1 MTLYSEQP
9 EATVYA
15 SSWDREAVVSAMPP
29 FRFAETAAPGE
40 PVYPYLRFYGLEL
53 GTDTPNTA
61 YRLGYLDAAGYRL
74 AVHYY
79 HQPGSLGTVFL
90 FHGYLDHTGLYS
102 RIIHHCLDQGM
113 DVLIYDLPG
122 HGLSS
127 GEPTA
132 IQSFREYQRILLTVL
147 ALSRGQ
153 TEGPWI
159 GIGQSTGSGVLVD
172 YLLSCREA
180 PEAIAFRGVVL
191 LAPLVRPAGFRM
203 GKLVHTLTLPFQD
216 QWKRVFVTNSSDSEF
231 LRFLKDHDPLQA
243 QGIAMAWL
251 TALRRWVSR
260 IEAALPVDYDL
271 AIVQGE
277 QDTTV
282 EWRHNLRLLRRKFRR
297 VRLYQIPEA
306 RHHLVNEAEPILGQ
320 VLGAVSAEMER
331 LLASQDTTNETL
343 ETI

>member
-1 MTLYSEQP
+1 MTRDTSTPDPAENSP
-9 EATVYA
+9 A
-15 SSWDREAVVSAMPP
+15 WDREAVVAAMPP
-29 FRFAETAAPGE
+29 FRFSETEAPGE
-40 PVYPYLRFYGLEL
+40 PVYPYLRYYGLEP
-53 GTDTPNTA
+53 GPVAPDTT
-61 YRLGYLDAAGYRL
+61 YRLGYLEAAGYRI

-79 HQPGSLGTVFL
+79 RQPRSRGTVFL

-102 RIIHHCLDQGM
+102 RIIHHCLGEGL

-147 ALSRGQ
+147 ALSRGL
-153 TEGPWI
+153 TAVPWI
-159 GIGQSTGSGVLVD
+159 GIGQSTGGGVLVD

-180 PEAIAFRGVVL
+180 PDAIAFRGVVL
-191 LAPLVRPAGFRM
+191 LAPLVRPAGFRV
-203 GKLVHTLTLPFQD
+203 GKLIHTLTRPFQD
-216 QWKRVFVTNSSDSEF
+216 QWKRVFVANSNDSDF
-231 LRFLKDHDPLQA
+231 VRFLKEHDPLQA

-271 AIVQGE
+271 AVVQGE

-282 EWRHNLRLLRRKFRR
+282 EWRHNLRVLRRKFRR
-297 VRLYQIPEA
+297 VRLYQIPEG

-320 VLGAVSAEMER
+320 VLGAVSAEAER
-331 LLASQDTTNETL
+331 LLVSPDTTN
-343 ETI
+343 

>member
-1 MTLYSEQP
+1 MTLYTEQP
-9 EATVYA
+9 EAAEYV
-15 SSWDREAVVSAMPP
+15 SSWDRDAVVAALPP
-29 FRFAETAAPGE
+29 FRFTETDEPGE
-40 PVYPYLRFYGLEL
+40 PVYPYLRFYGLEI
-53 GTDTPNTA
+53 GPDSPDTT

-79 HQPGSLGTVFL
+79 YQPNSRGTVFL

-102 RIIHHCLDQGM
+102 RIIHHCLGEGM

-153 TEGPWI
+153 AIAPWI
-159 GIGQSTGSGVLVD
+159 GAGQSTGGGVLVD

-180 PEAIAFRGVVL
+180 PESIAFRGVVL
-191 LAPLVRPAGFRM
+191 LAPLVRPMGFRM
-203 GKLVHTLTLPFQD
+203 GKLVHTLTRPFQD
-216 QWKRVFVTNSSDSEF
+216 QWKRVFVANSNDSEF
-231 LRFLKDHDPLQA
+231 VRFLKDHDPLQA

-271 AIVQGE
+271 AVVQGE

-282 EWRHNLRLLRRKFRR
+282 DWRHNLRVLRRKFRR
-297 VRLYQIPEA
+297 VRLYQIPEG

-331 LLASQDTTNETL
+331 LLALQETTNENV

>member
-1 MTLYSEQP
+1 MTIDSEEP
-9 EATVYA
+9 EATGYA
-15 SSWDREAVVSAMPP
+15 SSWDREAVVASMPP
-29 FRFAETAAPGE
+29 FRFAETEAPGE
-40 PVYPYLRFYGLEL
+40 SVYPYLHFYGLEPGPDVP
-53 GTDTPNTA
+53 GTS

-79 HQPGSLGTVFL
+79 RQPESRGTVFL

-102 RIIHHCLDQGM
+102 RIIHHCLWQGM

-153 TEGPWI
+153 TAGPWVAV
-159 GIGQSTGSGVLVD
+159 GQSTGGGVLVD

-191 LAPLVRPAGFRM
+191 LAPLIRPAGFRM
-203 GKLVHTLTLPFQD
+203 GKLVHTLTRPFQD
-216 QWKRVFVTNSSDSEF
+216 QWKRVFVENSNDSDF
-231 LRFLKDHDPLQA
+231 VRFLKNHDPLQA

-282 EWRHNLRLLRRKFRR
+282 EWRHNLRVLKRKFRR
-297 VRLYQIPEA
+297 VRLYQIPEG

-331 LLASQDTTNETL
+331 LLVSQNTTH
-343 ETI
+343 

>member
-1 MTLYSEQP
+1 MTLYSENP
-9 EATVYA
+9 DTTEYA
-15 SSWDREAVVSAMPP
+15 SSWDREAVLAAMPA
-29 FRFAETAAPGE
+29 FRFAATDEPGD
-40 PVYPYLRFYGLEL
+40 PVYPYLRFYGLEP
-53 GTDTPNTA
+53 GPEAPNTA

-79 HQPGSLGTVFL
+79 HQPRSRGTVFL
-90 FHGYLDHTGLYS
+90 FHGYLDHTGLYT
-102 RIIHHCLDQGM
+102 RIIHHCLAQGM

-153 TEGPWI
+153 TAVPWI
-159 GIGQSTGSGVLVD
+159 GVGQSTGGGVLVD

-180 PEAIAFRGVVL
+180 PDAIAFAGVVL
-191 LAPLVRPAGFRM
+191 LAPLVRPAGFRV
-203 GKLVHTLTLPFQD
+203 GKLVHTLTRPFQD
-216 QWKRVFVTNSSDSEF
+216 QWKRVFVANSNDSDF
-231 LRFLKDHDPLQA
+231 VRFLKDHDPLQSH
-243 QGIAMAWL
+243 GIAMAWL

-260 IEAALPVDYDL
+260 IEASLPVDYDL

-282 EWRHNLRLLRRKFRR
+282 EWRHNLRVLRRKFRR
-297 VRLYQIPEA
+297 VRLYQIPEG

-331 LLASQDTTNETL
+331 LLASPESTN
-343 ETI
+343 